1 MNYTNQQRRVD
12 TFRRA
17 LLVGLGAQLLAPTL
31 LAQEAKAP
39 EELDKMVIIGS
50 RIPTVEVETAQPV
63 EIYTRERI
71 DKMAV
76 TTVNEL
82 LQRVPQANAAGLNG
96 NNGGTGFAAG
106 ATGVSLRG
114 LGLNATLVLLNG
126 RRISAY
132 GFANDG
138 TSAFVDLNSLP
149 LEAIEAVE
157 ILTAGNSAVYGADAI
172 AGVINIRTKQTYRG
186 GELSFYYGNTQH
198 TDYGTVKG
206 SVTFGAGND
215 KTDVMIVADYYHQ
228 NDLFNRDRS
237 FSSLVDL
244 TPYGGVNNGSSFGYP
259 GRFAV
264 PVNAPGLIGT
274 PYYDAASTGT
284 VNLVPPR
291 NTTGNAAPG
300 DYHSF
305 GNADR
310 FNYNT
315 VSQALPSSERMG
327 VFGTFGHKVFDEK
340 LQIFGEFAF
349 RHVEEHVELAPS
361 PLDIFGN
368 GIPLGTS
375 DVTAGVVTPGTQLTI
390 PASNPFNPF
399 GADITGGRYR
409 FYEAGNR
416 TYDFATDAVRLLGG
430 IRGELNEYFN
440 YETAVLFNRGQ
451 TVNEARALG
460 IQAIQNALNDPN
472 PATALNMFTGPNAPN
487 NPATIESL
495 KINARRVGT
504 TEILNWDA
512 KAYGKVFSLPGGD
525 LGYAAGVEYRTENF
539 EDSPDQVQRDG
550 GIVGQ
555 SRSLANAGDRNVT
568 AAYVETRIPITGK
581 DWNVVPLYRV
591 DITAA
596 GRFDHYNDFGDSA
609 VPTIGLQ
616 WRPFNEDLMF
626 RTSYAENFRP
636 ASLQQLFSQALDA
649 LTGTPFTD
657 PLRGTPERE
666 INLKSGGNPNL
677 QPETATQWTAGMV
690 FSPSQVKGLRASIDW
705 LRIKRANEIGTTS
718 DFFGYEYL
726 AVQPGRY
733 KRGAYEGD
741 AAFLAANPNLP
752 IPAVDPATGQ
762 PWGPL
767 QSLNDSYANIGATK
781 SDYIDFQVTYELV
794 TDTAGTWTLDNT
806 VTYLMNYDV
815 LDPATG
821 DFYSQ
826 DGGIFYSGSD
836 ALPKWRFTSSLFW
849 KYRKLE
855 AGVIANYI
863 GSVDYENPATGDP
876 ATVDGFLTFDLQASY
891 DLPWDVR
898 LTAGVNNVADED
910 PPLYVGFSNNA
921 FAYLSSL
928 HNPLGRSY
936 YFRISKKF

>member
-17 LLVGLGAQLLAPTL
+17 LLVGLGAQLLAPAL
-31 LAQEAKAP
+31 MAQEAKAP

-50 RIPTVEVETAQPV
+50 RIPTAEIETAQPV
-63 EIYTRERI
+63 EVYNRERI

-126 RRISAY
+126 RRVSAY

-149 LEAIEAVE
+149 LEAIESVE

-172 AGVINIRTKQTYRG
+172 AGVINIKTKQTYRG

-198 TDYGTVKG
+198 TDYGTLKG
-206 SVTFGAGND
+206 SITFGTGND
-215 KTDVMIVADYYHQ
+215 KTDVMVIADYYHQ
-228 NDLFNRDRS
+228 NDLFNRDRP
-237 FSSLVDL
+237 FSSLVNL
-244 TPYGGVNNGSSFGYP
+244 TPLGGLNLGSSRGYP
-259 GRFAV
+259 GRFEV
-264 PVNAPGLIGT
+264 PVDAPGLIGT
-274 PYYDAASTGT
+274 PFYDAAGGRT
-284 VNLVPPR
+284 VRLVPPK
-291 NTTGNAAPG
+291 TTDGHAAPA
-300 DYHSF
+300 DYHLYT
-305 GNADR
+305 GADSY
-310 FNYNT
+310 NYNQN
-315 VSQALPSSERMG
+315 SQALPSSERMG
-327 VFGTFGHKVFDEK
+327 VYGNFAHKVFDEK
-340 LQIFGEFAF
+340 LQLFGEFAF

-361 PLDIFGN
+361 PLDIIGN
-368 GIPLGTS
+368 GIPLGSS
-375 DVTAGVVTPGTQLTI
+375 DVTAGVVTPGNGLTI
-390 PASNPFNPF
+390 PATNPFNPF
-399 GADITGGRYR
+399 GADITDGRYR
-409 FYEAGNR
+409 FFEAGNR

-430 IRGELNEYFN
+430 LRGELNEHFS

-451 TVNEARALG
+451 TVNTAQALG

-472 PATALNMFTGPNAPN
+472 PATALNLFTGPNAPN
-487 NPATIESL
+487 NPATINSL
-495 KINARRVGT
+495 KVNAKHIGT

-512 KAYGKVFSLPGGD
+512 KAFGKAFTLPGGD
-525 LGYAAGVEYRTENF
+525 VGYAAGVEYRTETF
-539 EDSPDQVQRDG
+539 EDEPDQIQKDG

-555 SRSLANAGDRNVT
+555 SRSLANTGDRNVT
-568 AAYVETRIPITGK
+568 SAYVETRIPITGK
-581 DWNVVPLYRV
+581 DWNAAPLYRV

-596 GRFDHYNDFGDSA
+596 GRFDHYNDFGDST

-626 RTSYAENFRP
+626 RGSYAENFRP
-636 ASLQQLFSQALDA
+636 ASLQQLFNQALDSY
-649 LTGTPFTD
+649 TGTPFTD
-657 PLRGTPERE
+657 PLRGTDERE

-677 QPETATQWTAGMV
+677 EPETATQWTAGMV
-690 FSPSQVKGLRASIDW
+690 LSPSQVKGLRVSVDW
-705 LRIKRANEIGTTS
+705 LRIKRVNEIGTTS
-718 DFFGYEYL
+718 DFFGYDYL

-733 KRGAYEGD
+733 KRGTYEGD
-741 AAFLAANPNLP
+741 AAFLAANPGLP
-752 IPAVDPATGQ
+752 IPQIDPATGQ
-762 PWGPL
+762 PAGPL
-767 QSLNDSYANIGATK
+767 QSLNDNYANIGATK
-781 SDYIDFQVTYELV
+781 SDYIDFQVTYELA
-794 TDTAGTWTLDNT
+794 TDTAGTWTFDNT
-806 VTYLMNYDV
+806 VTYLLNYDV

-821 DFYSQ
+821 DYLPQ
-826 DGGIFYSGSD
+826 AGGIFYSGSD

-849 KYRKLE
+849 SYQKLE

-863 GSVDYENPATGDP
+863 GSVDYDNPVSGDP

-891 DLPWDVR
+891 KFPWDVR
-898 LTAGVNNVADED
+898 LTVGVNNVADED
-910 PPLYVGFSNNA
+910 PPLYVGASSNA

-928 HNPLGRSY
+928 HSPLGRSY
-936 YFRISKKF
+936 YFRVTKSF